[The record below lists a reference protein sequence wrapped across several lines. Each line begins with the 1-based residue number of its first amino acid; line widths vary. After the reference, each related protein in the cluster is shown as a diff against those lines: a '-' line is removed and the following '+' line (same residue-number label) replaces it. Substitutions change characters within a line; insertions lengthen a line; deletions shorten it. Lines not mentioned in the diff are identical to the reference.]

1 MENSVSGN
9 KEKMDVLLEAVLFE
23 QWIRFCWIAEDA
35 DEGYVVRIPEEALAT
50 IEKDFPH
57 LQPLLLQLNNK
68 PVDAALSC
76 EAVLDYG
83 RSQLGNSLDTV
94 LASSDF
100 QEQVGRF
107 HLWLA
112 RRSEEP
118 DLVCP
123 SFAVWKKLAD
133 TTGETAEQPVSK

>member
-1 MENSVSGN
+1 MKNSGSGN
-9 KEKMDVLLEAVLFE
+9 KKMMDVLLEAVFFE
-23 QWIRFCWIAEDA
+23 QWLRFCWIVEDA
-35 DEGYVVRIPEEALAT
+35 DEGYVVRVPEATLAT

-57 LQPLLLQLNNK
+57 LQPLLLQLNNR

-83 RSQLGNSLDTV
+83 RRQLGNSLDTV

-100 QEQVGRF
+100 QEHVSRF

-112 RRSEEP
+112 RKNEEP
-118 DLVCP
+118 ESVCP

-133 TTGETAEQPVSK
+133 TTGETTEHLVEK